1 MVNGISM
8 PHTMDTADGL
18 LRNDSHK
25 SVLIPL
31 HHCKTMN
38 FSISYKQ
45 KKDSSNTSINN
56 FFIQHQRILKE
67 VDLQFNFSSIL
78 YGFPAVFFV
87 LSGSLINE
95 ANDMPF
101 GIFFCCCFVWHIEL
115 CLWEPLLKTSKNF
128 IVHGQ
133 KKKKKEHTVASFFSS
148 LTQSAI
154 NKYNQTN

>member
-25 SVLIPL
+25 SVLIPSTI
-31 HHCKTMN
+31 CKTMN

-67 VDLQFNFSSIL
+67 VDLNLIFHL
-78 YGFPAVFFV
+78 YCMVSQ
-87 LSGSLINE
+87 LCSL
-95 ANDMPF
+95 F
-101 GIFFCCCFVWHIEL
+101 
-115 CLWEPLLKTSKNF
+115 LWLL
-128 IVHGQ
+128 H
-133 KKKKKEHTVASFFSS
+133 
-148 LTQSAI
+148 
-154 NKYNQTN
+154 